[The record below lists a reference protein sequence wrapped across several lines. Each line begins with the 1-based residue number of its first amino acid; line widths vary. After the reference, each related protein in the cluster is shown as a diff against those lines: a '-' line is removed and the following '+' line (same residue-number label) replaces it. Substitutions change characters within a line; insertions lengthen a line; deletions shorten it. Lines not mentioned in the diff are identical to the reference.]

1 MDKLVVGLLAV
12 VILIGATFFVFNS
25 ENGFNNGVV
34 NGAETINSKVTGI
47 DYDGTVEPGVGQHGN
62 FVDNNN

>member
-25 ENGFNNGVV
+25 DNGFNNGVV

-47 DYDGTVEPGVGQHGN
+47 DYDGNIAPGAGQAHN